1 MSLTRAYAVHKQLGA
16 QMVKYA
22 GYMLPMS
29 YDTTNLTSTAQQGG
43 ILKETLN
50 TRNRDRCSIFDVSHM
65 GQYKIYGDD
74 RNSFLDSL
82 VVGDILGLAK
92 NKSILSA
99 FTNETGGIMDDVIIT
114 NQGDHLNVVCNG
126 ANRTKIKGH
135 LEDCKTNEIDIDYTT
150 GNQLYA
156 IQGPQSINV
165 LMEVLQKYLVNDRVF
180 HQIKQTEF
188 MNHIPIILNGRRCG
202 IYTQGYTGEIG
213 VEVSIPDE
221 IAEEFFIHILNHEKS
236 HAAGL
241 GARDILRLE
250 AGYCLYGKEI
260 DEKTNIFEAK
270 MGWTIN
276 KHKRKRQNFPG
287 SHIILNRDG
296 TVRNENMKK
305 IRTGFVATKKCI
317 TPKLNDI
324 IFKSDTEVNID
335 SDDLLSIGYITS
347 GCYSSHMNKP
357 ISMGYI
363 HLDDSQSSFREKYKS
378 YMMEKQRVNIK
389 TKGKINEYKP
399 SLFPLI

>member
-378 YMMEKQRVNIK
+378 YMREKQRVNIK

>member
-29 YDTTNLTSTAQQGG
+29 YDTTNLTSAAQQGG

-135 LEDCKTNEIDIDYTT
+135 LEDFKTNEIDIDYTT

-260 DEKTNIFEAK
+260 DEKTNIFEAQ

-324 IFKSDTEVNID
+324 IFKSNTEVNVD
-335 SDDLLSIGYITS
+335 SRDLSSIGYITS
-347 GCYSSHMNKP
+347 GCYSPHMNKP

-378 YMMEKQRVNIK
+378 YMREKQRVNIK